1 MDFFNLFYK
10 FDNMLDKIKKPLY
23 IFFTIAIY
31 FSYFLIFA
39 GLYYV
44 NQNYINTFSTFLQIF
59 ISLFLIIR
67 FNPFRKPELR
77 EFDASI
83 IFSCAILLITNAGLT
98 QIVKNNLKIV
108 TNDLQQIVKNDL

>member
-1 MDFFNLFYK
+1 MDFFNLFYN
-10 FDNMLDKIKKPLY
+10 FYNMLYKIKKPLY

-44 NQNYINTFSTFLQIF
+44 NQNYIHTFSTLLQIF
-59 ISLFLIIR
+59 ISLFLVIR

-83 IFSCAILLITNAGLT
+83 IFSCAILLIMNAGLT
-98 QIVKNNLKIV
+98 QIVKNNLKTA
-108 TNDLQQIVKNDL
+108 TNDLEQILANGM

>member
-1 MDFFNLFYK
+1 
-10 FDNMLDKIKKPLY
+10 MLDKIKKPLY
-23 IFFTIAIY
+23 IFFMVIIY

-44 NQNYINTFSTFLQIF
+44 NQNYIHTFSTLLQIF
-59 ISLFLIIR
+59 ISLFLVIR

-83 IFSCAILLITNAGLT
+83 IFSCAILLFMNAGLT

-108 TNDLQQIVKNDL
+108 TDSL